1 MQKFKMNKATYREY
15 LAQNIFFDMGTPVW
29 GSNGSAIVGMAT
41 TKGKKNPPMQV
52 EVEVLRYWP
61 QRVY

>member
-29 GSNGSAIVGMAT
+29 GSNGSAIIPGSGLSSRGTTMAI
-41 TKGKKNPPMQV
+41 